1 MMEQSPEAFKK
12 MGEEDI
18 RTHFLVQLNGQYE
31 GLATGETFNYEGKT
45 DIQIKYQG
53 RNLFIAECK
62 FWRGEEEF
70 IKTIDQLL
78 GYLSWRDVKT
88 AIVIFNRNKNL
99 SNVLSQIPGI
109 VAKHRNFKQ
118 QVEYKNDT
126 GFRFKMYH
134 NNDRAREVWL
144 TILVF
149 DIPQ

>member
-1 MMEQSPEAFKK
+1 MEQSPEAFKK

-45 DIQIKYQG
+45 DILIKYQG

-88 AIVIFNRNKNL
+88 AIVIFNRNKN
-99 SNVLSQIPGI
+99 SNENLGYKEVVYKYNKNRPGTYC
-109 VAKHRNFKQ
+109 Q
-118 QVEYKNDT
+118 
-126 GFRFKMYH
+126 
-134 NNDRAREVWL
+134 
-144 TILVF
+144 
-149 DIPQ
+149 